1 MSKKRRTNAE
11 KFDLDRIT
19 ASVKSSE
26 QYHANIRHHVAALR
40 REVNIEK
47 MLKEKAKLT
56 EDEAISLAALRYGI
70 KALLIL
76 KEVLQHIPSNI
87 TRVYARGIAMRL
99 AYIHKMFNAWA
110 PTSLNEDE
118 LNSLCSFL
126 EAYCPDFLKSQLS
139 AEKSEKAWEL
149 IRQEGIHFNKFLT
162 PPVSNCLQCDTQL
175 TMHNNP
181 SKATLFTRDGP
192 IPCSK
197 ISLECRDCSIRYG
210 VANFTN
216 EQGSHF
222 YPQDLAIDFIEVS
235 NVTYVDTK
243 LYRWI
248 PSLRYAKFVMFYLL
262 VIQIINICISQSK
275 CH

>member
-11 KFDLDRIT
+11 KFDLDRTT

-40 REVNIEK
+40 HEANIEK
-47 MLKEKAKLT
+47 MLKEKAKLM

-87 TRVYARGIAMRL
+87 TRVYASGIAMRL

-139 AEKSEKAWEL
+139 AEKSEKAIPLSYPTERLSYYPEL
-149 IRQEGIHFNKFLT
+149 SHTKAILQGYPTELRPFLKQCGLAKEHIEEG
-162 PPVSNCLQCDTQL
+162 
-175 TMHNNP
+175 
-181 SKATLFTRDGP
+181 
-192 IPCSK
+192 
-197 ISLECRDCSIRYG
+197 
-210 VANFTN
+210 
-216 EQGSHF
+216 
-222 YPQDLAIDFIEVS
+222 
-235 NVTYVDTK
+235 
-243 LYRWI
+243 
-248 PSLRYAKFVMFYLL
+248 
-262 VIQIINICISQSK
+262 
-275 CH
+275 